1 MHTEVDL
8 MAIESVT
15 NTAATYHEPAKSTQT
30 VENVKSPKQSTG
42 SANVV
47 TTETVAHS
55 TVKKG
60 QQEGTEAFQQQK
72 ENQSNAQRIK
82 SAIDQANKKQVHT
95 RFEFSY
101 HDETNRISI
110 KVIDQET
117 DKVIRE
123 IPPEDSLE
131 LLEKIWEIAGLIVDE
146 KR

>member
-15 NTAATYHEPAKSTQT
+15 NTVTTYHEPAKSTQS
-30 VENVKSPKQSTG
+30 VENVKSPKQSTS

-47 TTETVAHS
+47 DTETVAHS

-60 QQEGTEAFQQQK
+60 QQETEGFQQQK

>member
-1 MHTEVDL
+1 

-15 NTAATYHEPAKSTQT
+15 NAVTTYHEPVKSTQN
-30 VENVKSPKQSTG
+30 VEDAKTSVQSTG
-42 SANVV
+42 STNAVNMESVV
-47 TTETVAHS
+47 PTVA
-55 TVKKG
+55 KG
-60 QQEGTEAFQQQK
+60 QQEGTEGYQQQK
-72 ENQSNAQRIK
+72 DNQANAQRIK
-82 SAIDQANKKQVHT
+82 SAIEQANKKQVHT

-131 LLEKIWEIAGLIVDE
+131 LLEKIWEIAGIIVDE